1 MRFFAVDRVDGPK
14 ESVFGS
20 CPLLWTRNI
29 VNGAKLGL
37 GS

>member
-1 MRFFAVDRVDGPK
+1 MRFLAVDRVDGPK

-20 CPLLWTRNI
+20 RSWLWTRNI
-29 VNGAKLGL
+29 VNGAKLDL